1 MNRAHSITQYENKA
15 IKKAKNALYLVLKKK
30 TFADEIIT
38 SLQNEVEQR
47 FKRFINDI
55 AKDLENIQLED
66 EETGLKYIIIKGII
80 NILNRMLQERMVTL
94 SDKDKQLI
102 NDIFEKENEST
113 EDLKVEPKSG
123 IYPNYKESPN
133 KGKNSS
139 NPYGNPYPFGNPNPQ
154 GNPYPY
160 GNPNPQ
166 GNPYPYG
173 NPNPQGNPYPFG
185 NPNPQGNPYPFGN
198 PNPHGNLYPFGNPN
212 PY

>member
-1 MNRAHSITQYENKA
+1 MNRTHSITQYENKA

-66 EETGLKYIIIKGII
+66 EETGLKYIILKGII
-80 NILNRMLQERMVTL
+80 NILNKMLQERMVTL

-113 EDLKVEPKSG
+113 EDLKVEPKYG
-123 IYPNYKESPN
+123 VYPNYGESPN

-139 NPYGNPYPFGNPNPQ
+139 NPYGNPNPHGNLYPYGNPNPH
-154 GNPYPY
+154 GNLYPY

-166 GNPYPYG
+166 GNPYTFG
-173 NPNPQGNPYPFG
+173 NPNPFGGPCPFG
-185 NPNPQGNPYPFGN
+185 NPNP
-198 PNPHGNLYPFGNPN
+198 
-212 PY
+212 